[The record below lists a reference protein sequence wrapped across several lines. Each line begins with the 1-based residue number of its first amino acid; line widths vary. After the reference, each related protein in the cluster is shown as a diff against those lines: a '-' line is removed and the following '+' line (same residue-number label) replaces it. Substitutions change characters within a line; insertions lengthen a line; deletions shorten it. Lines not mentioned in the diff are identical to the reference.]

1 MRGYHTYQFVWL
13 FNSTDSGID
22 IFLLY
27 IILKCMCSVHI
38 AGLIM
43 LHCQSDIL
51 STALSVILSYLIWAL
66 DGNGVSTSTFEY
78 FITEFT
84 ISVCTFLFE
93 GNLFWLL
100 STISLPM
107 LRRLCACAFVVQPIL
122 ARHLVMCASVYV
134 RVSVSTAVTHQSSK
148 QITVLFNYWTLLA
161 VWIYKH
167 TSGHTLIQA

>member
-1 MRGYHTYQFVWL
+1 MHVQ
-13 FNSTDSGID
+13 
-22 IFLLY
+22 
-27 IILKCMCSVHI
+27 CP
-38 AGLIM
+38 
-43 LHCQSDIL
+43 HCWPYNA
-51 STALSVILSYLIWAL
+51 ALSIRHSVDCIVGYPELP
-66 DGNGVSTSTFEY
+66 NMSTRWQWCVYFYFFEY

-93 GNLFWLL
+93 ENLFWLL

-134 RVSVSTAVTHQSSK
+134 RVSISTAVTHQSSK
-148 QITVLFNYWTLLA
+148 QITGLFNYWTLLA